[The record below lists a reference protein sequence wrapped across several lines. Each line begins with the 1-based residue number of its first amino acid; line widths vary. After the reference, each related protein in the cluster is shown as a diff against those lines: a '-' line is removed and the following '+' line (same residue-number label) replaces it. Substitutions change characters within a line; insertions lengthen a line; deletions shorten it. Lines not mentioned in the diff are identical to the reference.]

1 MRQLGVR
8 SVIDSVRA
16 HKMAYAIG
24 VVIGVLT
31 FAVGRFA
38 GFDRDR
44 AFYPTILIITA
55 SYYVLFAVMGGST
68 SALVAELIGLLLFFA
83 TALAGFKLSPW
94 ILVAGLGGH
103 AVFDLV
109 HGYVVT
115 NPGVP
120 AYWPA
125 FCLAFDVSLAA
136 ALAVLIRAR
145 AQQAEGAR
153 S

>member
-1 MRQLGVR
+1 MGYV
-8 SVIDSVRA
+8 V
-16 HKMAYAIG
+16 G
-24 VVIGVLT
+24 VVIGLLT

-55 SYYVLFAVMGGST
+55 SYYVLFAVMGASS
-68 SALVAELIGLLLFFA
+68 SALAAEIIGLLVFFA
-83 TALAGFKLSPW
+83 AAVAGFKITQW
-94 ILVAGLGGH
+94 IVAAGLVGH
-103 AVFDLV
+103 GVFDLV
-109 HGYVVT
+109 HGYLVT
-115 NPGVP
+115 NPGMP

-145 AQQAEGAR
+145 AKQAEGAR
-153 S
+153 T